1 MMNQS
6 DWLGIFE
13 QSGWTNQLK
22 VIGLD
27 KLSRFDQVLFACLI
41 FLSSQMTN
49 NYARND
55 LVG

>member
-6 DWLGIFE
+6 DWLGSFE
-13 QSGWTNQLK
+13 QLGWTNQLK

-27 KLSRFDQVLFACLI
+27 KLSQFDQVLFACLI
-41 FLSSQMTN
+41 FPSSQMTK